1 MKRAN
6 FTNLLLL
13 LALGASAWPVGC
25 GSKDKSV
32 YTLDYQVKKMFGA
45 ESVTPAQQAAM
56 AFDANDPDIRRTA
69 IELLSRKK
77 WALRDPYLK
86 RFAQLTKPGLE
97 KDPSVR
103 AVAVRA
109 LGKARNRKYMPEILA
124 ALGDP
129 SPVVRWDAAVVLQT
143 LPDAQAIMT
152 LQKLAISDKSIDVRA
167 SAAAALRQYRT
178 SAVYR
183 TLLRCLDDEDFT
195 VRDAAHSSLVY
206 QTGRDEGFD
215 PERWSQRSG
224 QVGMETLPEPVVY
237 YKKRPWWDWAKI
249 TKETEAINPKRD
261 EQDQPGPTSDKTENQ
276 RPWWD
281 WFGTKK

>member
-1 MKRAN
+1 MKRTF
-6 FTNLLLL
+6 FTMLPLL
-13 LALGASAWPVGC
+13 LAWAAPVWLVGC
-25 GSKDKSV
+25 GSDKDKST

-45 ESVTPAQQAAM
+45 ENTTPAQQAAM
-56 AFDANDPDIRRTA
+56 AFDANDPDVRRTA

-86 RFAQLTKPGLE
+86 RFAQLTRPGIE

-103 AVAVRA
+103 AVATRA
-109 LGKARNRKYMPEILA
+109 LGKARNRKYMPEIIA
-124 ALGDP
+124 ALDDP
-129 SPVVRWDAAVVLQT
+129 SSVVRWDAAVVLQT
-143 LPDAQAIMT
+143 LPDTQAVTT
-152 LQKLAISDKSIDVRA
+152 LQKLAISDESIDVRA
-167 SAAAALRQYRT
+167 SAAVALGQYRT

-195 VRDAAHSSLVY
+195 VRDAAHSSLVV

-215 PERWSQRSG
+215 PERWSNNSG
-224 QVGMETLPEPVVY
+224 PLGRETLPKPVVY

-249 TKETEAINPKRD
+249 TRETEAIGQK
-261 EQDQPGPTSDKTENQ
+261 QDTPGPTSDKEGSA

-281 WFGTKK
+281 WFGVK